1 MSGGARGEERREEQG
16 GGGKEH
22 EGDVARDKCAELFRG
37 QLCPLCLGE
46 GNTQRAYLP
55 PEKFSKIVL
64 FPGGVSFGPSQSGGG
79 ELPSTRL
86 RGEQGEAPS
95 KGCRGEKPHDTTQ
108 HHTHSKPP
116 QTAPQHTNHR
126 HTDTPHGT
134 SPHQEP
140 QNTTPGIT
148 PTTKPTEALLPKKRN
163 FFRKCTFFETPPNPA
178 KVDPK
183 ATTIPGRCIL
193 LERGHPFIPK

>member
-1 MSGGARGEERREEQG
+1 MERGGQERREEQG

-46 GNTQRAYLP
+46 GNTQRARLT
-55 PEKFSKIVL
+55 PENFSKIVL

-79 ELPSTRL
+79 NCLQPVSEGSRGKHHPRGAGGKSHTTPHNTTRIPN
-86 RGEQGEAPS
+86 RP
-95 KGCRGEKPHDTTQ
+95 RP
-108 HHTHSKPP
+108 HHTTLITETQTLHRPP
-116 QTAPQHTNHR
+116 LHTKSPR
-126 HTDTPHGT
+126 TPH
-134 SPHQEP
+134 
-140 QNTTPGIT
+140 
-148 PTTKPTEALLPKKRN
+148 EALPQEQHQQKPSYQKHAI
-163 FFRKCTFFETPPNPA
+163 FRQDAASFWNAGTPLFQH
-178 KVDPK
+178 DPQ